1 VQRGTSVAQSLET
14 LRRLHEAQWGNRSR
28 FLPDFHR
35 FAAACRLGAQ
45 FDEVAVHELAA
56 GETVIAIMASFEV
69 AGRVSLYQ
77 SARLTEFRWRDATTV
92 LLNAAI
98 ADACARGFTEVDFLR
113 GEEAYKRNFA
123 PERRELLRLRTANG
137 WAGRVALA
145 METTARKAR
154 RAAGRRSHDKPAAA
168 PA

>member
-1 VQRGTSVAQSLET
+1 MT
-14 LRRLHEAQWGNRSR
+14 LSGVIDPASCLS
-28 FLPDFHR
+28 FHR

-45 FDEVAVHELAA
+45 FDEVAVHELAV

-77 SARLTEFRWRDATTV
+77 TARLTEFRWRDATTV

-145 METTARKAR
+145 METTARKAKR
-154 RAAGRRSHDKPAAA
+154 VAARLSHDNRPLRQHEDRGARPTPRAGHLSR
-168 PA
+168 